1 MNFVNRTATN
11 FRNAP
16 LSNEE
21 LHRLAPSV
29 FARSKHDSRSDRF
42 QPIPTIDIV
51 ESLRKEGFMPVSARQ
66 SRTRDESRVDFTK
79 HSIRFRPINNQK
91 LAVGDTFFE
100 IVLTNGNDGTSAYN
114 LEPGLFRVRCLN
126 GLISKIEMLDAIKVR
141 HGGREADV
149 HHKVIEGTF
158 TVLDSAEKVL
168 AAPQDWSQM
177 ILDRQEARALAAAA
191 KELRFD
197 ETSAF
202 GQSVNPEVFLDVR
215 RFEDRSTD
223 LWTTFNVVQENVIK
237 GGLHTVIEDA
247 NGRVKQATSREVKG
261 IDQDAKLNRALWVLG
276 QEMARL
282 KAA

>member
-1 MNFVNRTATN
+1 
-11 FRNAP
+11 
-16 LSNEE
+16 
-21 LHRLAPSV
+21 
-29 FARSKHDSRSDRF
+29 
-42 QPIPTIDIV
+42 
-51 ESLRKEGFMPVSARQ
+51 
-66 SRTRDESRVDFTK
+66 
-79 HSIRFRPINNQK
+79 
-91 LAVGDTFFE
+91 
-100 IVLTNGNDGTSAYN
+100 
-114 LEPGLFRVRCLN
+114 
-126 GLISKIEMLDAIKVR
+126 
-141 HGGREADV
+141 
-149 HHKVIEGTF
+149 
-158 TVLDSAEKVL
+158 
-168 AAPQDWSQM
+168 M